1 MAGDGWKHPVSLG
14 VNLPDNRS
22 GGPEREPQ
30 ACWPG
35 PYLKRALSLPQQ
47 RQVGGATL
55 SPAPEWEGN
64 IISKVQRGW
73 ESGPPGTWAPHS
85 VSTPLSLCTLH
96 FPCLSLGPSSS
107 PDHPSARSSIFSVR
121 KSAPTTCSA
130 LPWYTLLL
138 ALSQRGHGLPQTR
151 VKPLWR
157 ADAVLSAR
165 DGAIN

>member
-1 MAGDGWKHPVSLG
+1 MSLG

-35 PYLKRALSLPQQ
+35 PYLKWALSLPQQ
-47 RQVGGATL
+47 RQVWGSYSLSSSGVGGEHHLQGAERVRVWASGHL
-55 SPAPEWEGN
+55 SP
-64 IISKVQRGW
+64 
-73 ESGPPGTWAPHS
+73 HS
-85 VSTPLSLCTLH
+85 SSTPLSLCTLH

-107 PDHPSARSSIFSVR
+107 PDHPSAPSSIFSVR

-138 ALSQRGHGLPQTR
+138 ALSQRGYGLPQTR
-151 VKPLWR
+151 VKPL
-157 ADAVLSAR
+157 
-165 DGAIN
+165 